1 MAVSRLK
8 NPRRVPMTLADVNRA
23 EQRGREIGLEFAL
36 NLVLYVLKDKHDA
49 PTEDILKLR
58 DEFMY
63 VIDSVAKRYLSYSDI
78 VNALK
83 SDYDLTVRIVDRE
96 ETK

>member
-23 EQRGREIGLEFAL
+23 TARGQMYGVEFAL
-36 NLVLYVLKDKHDA
+36 NVVLYVLKDKHDA
-49 PTEDILKLR
+49 PDDDIMQLR

-63 VIDSVAKRYLSYSDI
+63 VIDSVANKYLSYADI
-78 VNALK
+78 VKTLK
-83 SDYDLTVRIVDRE
+83 GDYDLSVQMVGKE